1 VHALRDGRAAAPAGT
16 RGASATQVLSLLL
29 LSQADVR
36 RLLDLDA
43 LIERLAAGFVE
54 LSAGRASVPPRIAAR
69 SADGLLGAM
78 PGYVEGIL
86 ATKLVSVFPHNH
98 DRGLPSHQALIAL
111 FDAATGTPL
120 AVMDGTHITAARTGA
135 ASALSTRVLARP
147 DAHVLGVLGA
157 GVQGRSHLEAHAR
170 VRDFSEIRVASRDPE
185 HARLLAADFG
195 ALATE
200 SFAEA
205 AAGADVV
212 CFCTD
217 ATAPFSDPSWFR
229 SGAHVTSVGSS
240 AGGPELDPATIRAAD
255 LLVVEHRDA
264 FKPYPGGAHE
274 LQGLDPDLAVELGEV
289 ISGSRP
295 GRTSPVQ
302 LTVYKSMGHAVE
314 DAVAADLV
322 YRSARVQ
329 GAGTEVTL

>member
-1 VHALRDGRAAAPAGT
+1 
-16 RGASATQVLSLLL
+16 
-29 LSQADVR
+29 VR
-36 RLLDLDA
+36 RLLDLDG
-43 LIERLAAGFVE
+43 LIERLAYAFVE

-69 SADGLLGAM
+69 SADGLLAAM
-78 PGYVEGIL
+78 PGYLSGIL
-86 ATKLVSVFPHNH
+86 ATKLVAVFPQNH
-98 DRGLPSHQALIAL
+98 GHGLPSHQALIAL
-111 FDAATGTPL
+111 FDAVDGTPL

-147 DAHVLGVLGA
+147 DARVLAVLGA

-170 VRDFSEIRVASRDPE
+170 VRDFSEIRVASRDPD
-185 HARLLAADFG
+185 HAEKLAAEFG
-195 ALATE
+195 ASVAPSFVEATR
-200 SFAEA
+200 
-205 AAGADVV
+205 GADVV

-217 ATAPFSDPSWFR
+217 ASAPVSEPGWFR
-229 SGAHVTSVGSS
+229 PGAHVTSVGAS

-274 LQGLDPDLAVELGEV
+274 LQGLDPSAAAELGEV

-295 GRTSPVQ
+295 GRTSPQQ

-322 YRSARVQ
+322 YSAARAQ
-329 GAGTEVTL
+329 GAGTEVAL